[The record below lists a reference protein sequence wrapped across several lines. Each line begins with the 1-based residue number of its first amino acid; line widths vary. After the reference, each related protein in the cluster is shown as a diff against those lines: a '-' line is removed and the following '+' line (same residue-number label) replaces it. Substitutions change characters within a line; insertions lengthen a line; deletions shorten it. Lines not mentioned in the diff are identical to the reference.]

1 MSQFG
6 VILAL
11 IFSLVIAIF
20 ALANNQPII
29 VNYLYGKTEISAV
42 IVILGAAIL
51 GAFVIFLLNM
61 FKQIKT
67 GFQIRSLQSE
77 LKESRS
83 QLSELKNE
91 RDDLLVQIG
100 HLQNTPDTPDSAE
113 TVSEAQKPSS
123 TVEPYVTGYYM
134 DQSES
139 VVKENTKD
147 GNQNKKMDSVN
158 HQADITSEPMVEED
172 MEDQEPEVWD
182 KKDEKEF

>member
-91 RDDLLVQIG
+91 RDDLLMQIG
-100 HLQNTPDTPDSAE
+100 QLQNTPDTPEA
-113 TVSEAQKPSS
+113 VNGAQKPSS

-134 DQSES
+134 DQSDS
-139 VVKENTKD
+139 VVEEKTKA
-147 GNQNKKMDSVN
+147 GNQNEQMDSV
-158 HQADITSEPMVEED
+158 HRQADITSEPKVEED